1 MQNDNHFHSK
11 RPPRTILSEN
21 SCHFVNLLSFAS
33 SSFFLSLRKIM
44 CLNSQQP
51 KTRGHAEH
59 GTLALK
65 YFATVKKFKIQ
76 MLYKMYKLDFKMF
89 DYGIQPYLDVGR
101 DWIKK
106 YVHTMFRY
114 SLYFH
119 ERNSSIVITGK
130 SFSKVLILASTNPQY
145 DKRLF
150 IDLPVEYMKTTSSKH
165 GVNMCTQIFLL
176 FLFRHSEQ
184 FMHTTCSPHVLSF

>member
-1 MQNDNHFHSK
+1 MLFYQWLQS
-11 RPPRTILSEN
+11 

-51 KTRGHAEH
+51 KTRGHVEH

-89 DYGIQPYLDVGR
+89 DYDIQPYLDVGR

-106 YVHTMFRY
+106 YVLCLDN

-119 ERNSSIVITGK
+119 ERNSSIVITPCLILGSQK
-130 SFSKVLILASTNPQY
+130 LNSFVSWEGSSWISALNSKVWY
-145 DKRLF
+145 
-150 IDLPVEYMKTTSSKH
+150 V
-165 GVNMCTQIFLL
+165 
-176 FLFRHSEQ
+176 
-184 FMHTTCSPHVLSF
+184 